1 MASGTY
7 IKRTSFK
14 IAVWSV
20 LLAVA
25 VGCVFTLIFAAR
37 TKLYPVKGS
46 VNVHIETFRDVTD
59 ENSILRIRY
68 ADFEYYDSEHRHHSL
83 AVCKELVDN
92 SGGCNCGADADG
104 YDAIYYK
111 DGKKLP
117 DGTRYLKFIKPSDRM
132 LEKLKTRDFVRMSRI
147 PSGIAIL
154 LYGILLAVII
164 ICVCRI
170 CSRAEYR
177 AKCREILN
185 GIEKSDDKHKYL
197 DRHPYWECEY
207 CPFYFNNHCPVANYD
222 TYDNTPQKKNYEQLW
237 EQTKKINKFFE
248 KDISCYDNDPLEQ
261 RKIMFS

>member
-20 LLAVA
+20 LLAIA
-25 VGCVFTLIFAAR
+25 AGCVFTLIFAAR

-46 VNVHIETFRDVTD
+46 VNIHIETFRDDTY
-59 ENSILRIRY
+59 ENGILRSRY
-68 ADFEYYDSEHRHHSL
+68 TDFEYYDSEHRLHSL

-147 PSGIAIL
+147 PTGIAIL
-154 LYGILLAVII
+154 LYGILLAAVITCI
-164 ICVCRI
+164 YNI
-170 CSRAEYR
+170 CSLTEIRL
-177 AKCREILN
+177 KCSQILN
-185 GIEKSDDKHKYL
+185 EIEKSDNKRKYL
-197 DRHPYWECEY
+197 DNHPYRECDG
-207 CPFYFNNHCPVANYD
+207 CPYYSNNHCPAANYNS
-222 TYDNTPQKKNYEQLW
+222 YYNPPKKNYEQLW
-237 EQTKKINKFFE
+237 ERTKKINRFFE
-248 KDISCYDNDPLEQ
+248 KDISCYDNDPLTQ

>member
-14 IAVWSV
+14 IALWSV

-25 VGCVFTLIFAAR
+25 VACVFTLIFAAR

-46 VNVHIETFRDVTD
+46 VNTHIETFRDATD

-83 AVCKELVDN
+83 AARKELVYN
-92 SGGCNCGADADG
+92 SGGCGCGADADG

-117 DGTRYLKFIKPSDRM
+117 DGTRYLKFIEPSDRM

-147 PSGIAIL
+147 PTGIAIF
-154 LYGILLAVII
+154 LYGILLAAVITCI
-164 ICVCRI
+164 YNI
-170 CSRAEYR
+170 CSLTEIQM
-177 AKCREILN
+177 KCRQILKR
-185 GIEKSDDKHKYL
+185 IEESDDKRRYL
-197 DRHPYWECEY
+197 NYHPYNECDG
-207 CPFYFNNHCPVANYD
+207 CPYYFNKHCPAANYNMYG
-222 TYDNTPQKKNYEQLW
+222 TAPKKKYEQLW
-237 EQTKKINKFFE
+237 ERTKKINKFFE
-248 KDISCYDNDPLEQ
+248 KDISCYDDDPLAQ
-261 RKIMFS
+261 RKIMFG